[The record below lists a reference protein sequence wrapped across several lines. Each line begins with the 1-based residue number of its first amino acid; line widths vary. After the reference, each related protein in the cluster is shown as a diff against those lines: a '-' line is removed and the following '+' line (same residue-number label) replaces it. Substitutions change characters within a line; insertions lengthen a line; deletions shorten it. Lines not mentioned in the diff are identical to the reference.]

1 MAVDPGPSTGSP
13 GQGESRIG
21 RFDRRRWILAA
32 LRKRRFFS
40 LGELNQAIHE
50 LLGELNRLA
59 FPQTQGQSL
68 LELLPASGSASLSD
82 PYPGSAYQLAR
93 WKKARVNIDYHV
105 EFERH
110 YYSVPYALVRQQV
123 EIRYTEHIV
132 EILHRGQRVASHRRN
147 RVSGAASTCSE
158 HRPQCHRRYLE
169 WSPSRLIS
177 WAAKIGPHCGDLV
190 EKMLASGRYPEQ
202 AYRSCLG
209 LLRLGKTF
217 GEDRLEAACRRALAF
232 STFSYQSVKS
242 ILKTGLDSQPLPET
256 QPPQPALE
264 HSNLRGA
271 DYFTCAGELSCSVN
285 QTLEKLHSMRLT
297 GLAEALTQQLE
308 DPDSSVLSF
317 EERIGWLI
325 DRQLDLEREP
335 GPARRL
341 KNAPSQGQP
350 GLPRGYRLPSCQ
362 RTGSIPRPFPGH
374 LRLDHH

>member
-1 MAVDPGPSTGSP
+1 MGNSNCRQSV
-13 GQGESRIG
+13 E
-21 RFDRRRWILAA
+21 RWILAA

-50 LLGELNRLA
+50 LLGELNRRPFRKLE
-59 FPQTQGQSL
+59 GNR
-68 LELLPASGSASLSD
+68 LELFRRLDQPALRPLPRIR
-82 PYPGSAYQLAR
+82 YQLAR
-93 WKKARVNIDYHV
+93 WKKDRVNIDYHV

-158 HRPQCHRRYLE
+158 HRPQCHRCYLE

-271 DYFTCAGELSCSVN
+271 DYFTC
-285 QTLEKLHSMRLT
+285 
-297 GLAEALTQQLE
+297 
-308 DPDSSVLSF
+308 
-317 EERIGWLI
+317 EENSH
-325 DRQLDLEREP
+325 
-335 GPARRL
+335 A
-341 KNAPSQGQP
+341 
-350 GLPRGYRLPSCQ
+350 
-362 RTGSIPRPFPGH
+362 H
-374 LRLDHH
+374 